1 MKVLIAAATAF
12 EIAPFQ
18 KRWSEAQRPPGLDI
32 HTLITGPGLL
42 ASSFALTRALLQDP
56 QPQWVIQAGIAGSFS
71 EKFPPGAVALV
82 SQDRMGDTGVVEQG
96 SFRDIFQMGLLDPN
110 QFPFKD
116 GALPNPY
123 LGKANKLGLP
133 EANAITVNEITTS
146 TDRINTIRVNYGAD
160 LESMEGAALHYA
172 ALQLQLPFLQLRSV
186 SNYVGER
193 DKSKWMIDPA
203 IHRLNVTLF
212 RLLETLS
219 A

>member
-1 MKVLIAAATAF
+1 MKVLIVAATAF

-18 KRWSEAQRPPGLDI
+18 KRWSETERPPGLDI

-42 ASSFALTRALLQDP
+42 ASSFALTRALLQEP

-71 EKFPPGAVALV
+71 EKLAPGTVALV
-82 SQDRMGDTGVVEQG
+82 SQDRMGDTGVVENG
-96 SFRDIFQMGLLDPN
+96 AFRDIFQLGLLDPN
-110 QFPFKD
+110 QFPFRE
-116 GALPNPY
+116 GALPNPH
-123 LGKANKLGLP
+123 LGKLKQLGLP
-133 EANAITVNEITTS
+133 EAKAITVNEITTS
-146 TDRINTIRVNYGAD
+146 TDRINTLRNTYGAD

-186 SNYVGER
+186 SNFVGER
-193 DKSKWMIDPA
+193 DKSKWTIDPA
-203 IHRLNVTLF
+203 IHILNETLF